1 MSGNV
6 KKASRMA
13 KAIRF
18 TESPLTVYDMDEWD
32 PLDFLNDRIDEG
44 QFELDLDYIEELGR
58 MTAEVLVTYD
68 VSASHYNSSRV
79 EGEEVGDDRED
90 FSNDQRRLAGGII
103 AQSEVMGM
111 VTSWDDT
118 FLSTELLNFCETTS
132 FVPLHP
138 NQSFD
143 YCRKVGDFEDLGFID
158 TPPLRIILDVSKGD
172 MSHSST
178 GVGKAT
184 MLGSRMRTPR
194 NEFLRDW
201 HLASFLQDGMLRTSR
216 SSDPKYLPQIMGGS
230 GVRANYSNPVNLY
243 LYTHAYRGGICNRIY
258 GSATRELRISLAAL
272 HEGRVE
278 QPILCQRL
286 RERQEYLHGTYAEK
300 IFIPTKAHMSSF
312 GGNLPEPL
320 IKASEGS
327 NLYASFEHRLERT
340 RHVIKRSDAEREWE
354 NTLRIR
360 ERLLRRYQTTT
371 ESETRQ
377 RFDKKRARSE
387 FGNALSANVAFSH
400 LLDRKGTIGDVI
412 QLTNE
417 NFHVVNCGATHFT
430 KWDAE
435 WLFQGGKVEDFSI
448 EDLTFSEDLFLRKE
462 VSEDETLRVGSIP
475 LLPLVQSNK
484 IVKTTTTVGLYQIG
498 SGMFEWAADLATRL
512 EQRRDKQQKS
522 LSPEDALLEYEK
534 DPEWVNDD
542 TLIIS
547 MCRRDTAH
555 LSKAS
560 CAVILISA
568 DKRLGN
574 QLANSC
580 GVAVYRIDPRDYIPW
595 ARGPRIGWG
604 SEASTD
610 PFVIQSFFRR
620 SVVPAPVRT
629 YVDTGSVNA
638 YLARMQALEDGS
650 SVVRRTTSALQR
662 PDGRREV
669 SYTLLKLDVPPD
681 LRAFFH
687 APVVNQKRFKKI
699 EPTFGEAS
707 HRRSVISSRSASSMN
722 WRMHT

>member
-6 KKASRMA
+6 RTKNKMA

-18 TESPLTVYDMDEWD
+18 SESPLTVYDLDEWD
-32 PLDFLNDRIDEG
+32 PLECLND
-44 QFELDLDYIEELGR
+44 FEDDQVCLDLDYIRELGHQ
-58 MTAEVLVTYD
+58 TAEVLKTYD
-68 VSASHYNSSRV
+68 VSASHYNSGRV
-79 EGEEVGDDRED
+79 EGEEVGDDRDD
-90 FSNDQRRLAGGII
+90 FSTDQRRLACGIV

-118 FLSTELLNFCETTS
+118 FLSTELFNFCETTS

-143 YCRKVGDFEDLGFID
+143 YCRKVGNFEDLGFVD

-201 HLASFLQDGMLRTSR
+201 HLASFLQDGFLRTSR

-230 GVRANYSNPVNLY
+230 GVRAVFSNPINLY
-243 LYTHAYRGGICNRIY
+243 LYTHAYRGGTCNRIY
-258 GSATRELRISLAAL
+258 GSAARELRISLDAL
-272 HEGRVE
+272 TKNRVE
-278 QPILCQRL
+278 PPLLCQRL

-300 IFIPTKAHMSSF
+300 ILIPTKAYISGF
-312 GGNLPEPL
+312 DTKLPEPL

-327 NLYASFEHRLERT
+327 NLFASFEHRLERT
-340 RHVIKRSDAEREWE
+340 RHVIKRSDADREWE

-360 ERLLRRYQTTT
+360 GRLLQRYKTTT
-371 ESETRQ
+371 ESEARSH
-377 RFDKKRARSE
+377 FDRKRARAE
-387 FGNALSANVAFSH
+387 FGDALNANTAFSN
-400 LLDRKGTIGDVI
+400 LLNRTGTIQDVI
-412 QLTNE
+412 QLTNN
-417 NFHVVNCGATHFT
+417 NFHVVNCGSTSFT

-435 WLFQGGKVEDFSI
+435 WLFQGGKAENFSI

-475 LLPLVQSNK
+475 LLPLVKSNK
-484 IVKTTTTVGLYQIG
+484 IVRTTTSVGLYQIG

-512 EQRRDKQQKS
+512 ENHRDKLGHS
-522 LSPEDALLEYEK
+522 LTPEDALQDYEV

-547 MCRRDTAH
+547 QCRRDTAH
-555 LSKAS
+555 LSKGR
-560 CAVILISA
+560 CAVILVSA

-574 QLANSC
+574 QIANSC
-580 GVAVYRIDPRDYIPW
+580 AVAVYRIDPRDYIPW
-595 ARGPRIGWG
+595 SRGPQIRSG
-604 SEASTD
+604 SAATD
-610 PFVIQSFFRR
+610 PFVVQSFFSRK
-620 SVVPAPVRT
+620 VVPEPVKM
-629 YVDTGSVNA
+629 YIDTGSMNA
-638 YLARMQALEDGS
+638 YLSRMQTLEDGS
-650 SVVRRTTSALQR
+650 FVVRKTSSAVHH
-662 PDGRREV
+662 PDGRRKV
-669 SYTLLKLDVPPD
+669 RYTLIKLDVPQN
-681 LRAFFH
+681 LRCFYH
-687 APVVNQKRFKKI
+687 APVVPQRRFKAI
-699 EPTFGEAS
+699 EPTFGES
-707 HRRSVISSRSASSMN
+707 TSRISAMSARSARSSN
-722 WRMHT
+722 WRDRI

>member
-1 MSGNV
+1 
-6 KKASRMA
+6 
-13 KAIRF
+13 
-18 TESPLTVYDMDEWD
+18 VYDTEEWN
-32 PLDFLNDRIDEG
+32 PLDFLDDRIEEG
-44 QFELDLDYIEELGR
+44 QVELDLDFIEELGQ
-58 MTAEVLVTYD
+58 MTSEMLTFYD
-68 VSASHYNSSRV
+68 VSSSHYNSGRV
-79 EGEEVGDDRED
+79 EGEEVGDDRDD
-90 FSNDQRRLAGGII
+90 FSNDQRRLAAGLVV
-103 AQSEVMGM
+103 QSEVMGM

-118 FLSTELLNFCETTS
+118 FLSAELFNFCETTS
-132 FVPLHP
+132 FVPLHQ

-194 NEFLRDW
+194 NEFLQDW

-216 SSDPKYLPQIMGGS
+216 SSDPKYLPQVMGGS
-230 GVRANYSNPVNLY
+230 GVRANFSNPVNLY

-258 GSATRELRISLAAL
+258 GSATKELRISMSAL
-272 HEGRVE
+272 SEGRVE
-278 QPILCQRL
+278 PPILCQRL

-300 IFIPTKAHMSSF
+300 IFIPSRAHIKSF
-312 GGNLPEPL
+312 EERLPEPL

-327 NLYASFEHRLERT
+327 NMFASYEHRLERT

-360 ERLLRRYQTTT
+360 ERLLRRYTTT
-371 ESETRQ
+371 VESEARQ
-377 RFDKKRARSE
+377 SFEKKRARSE
-387 FGNALSANVAFSH
+387 FGDALNANVAFSH
-400 LLDRKGTIGDVI
+400 LLDRKGTIEDVI
-412 QLTNE
+412 QLTTE

-435 WLFQGGKVEDFSI
+435 WLFLGGRVENFSI
-448 EDLTFSEDLFLRKE
+448 EDLSFSEDLFLRKE

-475 LLPLVQSNK
+475 LLPLIKKFKEVR
-484 IVKTTTTVGLYQIG
+484 TTTTIGLYQIG
-498 SGMFEWAADLATRL
+498 SGMFEWAANLADRL
-512 EQRRDKQQKS
+512 EQRRDMTGKS

-555 LSKAS
+555 LSKSS
-560 CAVILISA
+560 CSVILVSA

-580 GVAVYRIDPRDYIPW
+580 GVAVYRVDPRDYIPW
-595 ARGPRIGWG
+595 SRDPRIGWG
-604 SEASTD
+604 SSASTD
-610 PFVIQSFFRR
+610 PFVIQSFFNRPA
-620 SVVPAPVRT
+620 VPIPVKT

-638 YLARMQALEDGS
+638 YLARMQTLEDGS
-650 SVVRRTTSALQR
+650 HVVRKTNSSYRR

-669 SYTLLKLDVPPD
+669 SYTLLKLDIPAN
-681 LRAFFH
+681 LRSFYH
-687 APVVNQKRFKKI
+687 APVVNQRRFKRI
-699 EPTFGEAS
+699 EPTFGES
-707 HRRSVISSRSASSMN
+707 IYRRSEISSRSMKSDN
-722 WRMHT
+722 WRSRT